1 VISDNRRLIFT
12 HRLHRNVSGEEGSS
26 EETPRF
32 QSLWS
37 NRNSV
42 DIYRA
47 PLIKKPIVCLSE
59 VCPQAIDIFRFE
71 GFSEMRHFGPALCR
85 VRYPVSRK
93 LEGSNRRFEAM
104 PV

>member
-1 VISDNRRLIFT
+1 MLLISDRDLARRGLT
-12 HRLHRNVSGEEGSS
+12 LSPSSHRNVSGEEGSS
-26 EETPRF
+26 EERPGF
-32 QSLWS
+32 KAYGS

-71 GFSEMRHFGPALCR
+71 DF
-85 VRYPVSRK
+85 
-93 LEGSNRRFEAM
+93 RR
-104 PV
+104 